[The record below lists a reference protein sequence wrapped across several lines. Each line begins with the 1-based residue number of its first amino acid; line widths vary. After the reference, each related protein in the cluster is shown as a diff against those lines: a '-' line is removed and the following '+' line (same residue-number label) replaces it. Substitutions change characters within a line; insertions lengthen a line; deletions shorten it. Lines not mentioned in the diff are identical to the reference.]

1 MNKSQRAVRSPAQL
15 AQLAVDI
22 HELQNVMGM
31 HCWYH
36 AHLLNDV
43 ELEKA
48 WVQTKE
54 LQETAVWAQNKDY
67 WKGME
72 AIKGYYGP
80 KVDQK
85 SMPGGFMFHTLTT
98 AIIEVAEDRNSAKGV
113 WYTPGMVGTH
123 KDASW
128 LWERYGVDF
137 ANENGH
143 WKIWHLHVYTDF
155 GLSVFKGTSQKGEH
169 FGIEFAPEGAVGAP
183 PMVPPA
189 YQAKIGYREL
199 GPDSYPVLVPRLPE
213 PYRTFGETF
222 GYDDPNEYADA
233 LAAIGAA

>member
-1 MNKSQRAVRSPAQL
+1 MNKMDGAEKTPAEL
-15 AQLAVDI
+15 ARLAVDL
-22 HELQNVMGM
+22 HEIQNVMSM
-31 HCWYH
+31 HSWYH
-36 AHLLNDV
+36 AHLLNDI

-54 LQETAVWAQNKDY
+54 LQDTAVWAQNKDY
-67 WKGME
+67 WMGMHN
-72 AIKGYYGP
+72 IKGYYGI

-98 AIIEVAEDRNSAKGV
+98 PIVVVAEDRRTAKGV
-113 WYTPGMVGTH
+113 WYTPGMVGSY

-155 GLSVFKGTSQKGEH
+155 GLSVFRGDQQKGEH
-169 FGIEFAPEGAVGAP
+169 FGIEFAPDAFP
-183 PMVPPA
+183 PPQVKA
-189 YQAKIGYREL
+189 SYQSKIGYREL
-199 GPDSYPVLVPRLPE
+199 GPESYPVLVPRLPE
-213 PYRTFGETF
+213 AYRTFDETF
-222 GYDDPNEYADA
+222 SYADPNEYADA
-233 LAAIGAA
+233 LAAIGAE